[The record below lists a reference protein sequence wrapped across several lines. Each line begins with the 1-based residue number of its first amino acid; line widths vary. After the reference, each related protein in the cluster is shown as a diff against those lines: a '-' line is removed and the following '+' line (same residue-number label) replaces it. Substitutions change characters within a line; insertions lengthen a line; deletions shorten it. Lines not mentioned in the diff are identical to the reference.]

1 MHVLIY
7 ISCTQ
12 IELGKRKKNTTT
24 TKDAKKHR
32 RTEELQVPA
41 VSDQVNEPGGITK
54 NFPFPTVGDYVALK
68 CEKYKEFLPQIAK
81 VRNINEA
88 DITVDWLN
96 GSYGDVWTSWKY
108 RGKVIVE
115 TFPRRAIIGGIKLTA
130 SMRLKTPLVDLLKE
144 IYTTT
149 EFV

>member
-12 IELGKRKKNTTT
+12 IELGKRKKSTTT

-54 NFPFPTVGDYVALK
+54 NIVKIVLFMQLSS
-68 CEKYKEFLPQIAK
+68 EKI
-81 VRNINEA
+81 
-88 DITVDWLN
+88 
-96 GSYGDVWTSWKY
+96 
-108 RGKVIVE
+108 
-115 TFPRRAIIGGIKLTA
+115 
-130 SMRLKTPLVDLLKE
+130 
-144 IYTTT
+144 
-149 EFV
+149 